1 MAVIMQKELC
11 VPLCVDFI
19 RQTSDFLDSCLIEV
33 AADIS
38 PKQANRLHIAV
49 DEVASNL
56 SAYSGASEVCLRFIS
71 QDGEI
76 ALTFFDDGI
85 PYDPFSAPFP
95 DTVGS
100 AAERP
105 IGGLGLLLVKRL
117 MNDVHYE
124 RRDGQNVLTLCM
136 HIDGCGSKGDL

>member
-1 MAVIMQKELC
+1 MATIMRKELR
-11 VPLCVDFI
+11 VPVCADFI
-19 RQTSDFLDSCLIEV
+19 RQTADFLDSCLTEI

-56 SAYSGASEVCLRFIS
+56 SAYSGASEACLRFVS
-71 QDGEI
+71 QGSEI
-76 ALTFFDDGI
+76 ILTFCDNGI

-117 MNDVHYE
+117 MSDVRYE
-124 RRDGQNVLTLCM
+124 RRAGQNVLTLCL

>member
-1 MAVIMQKELC
+1 MATIMQKELR
-11 VPLCVDFI
+11 VPVCTDFI
-19 RQTSDFLDSCLIEV
+19 RQTADFLDSCLIEV
-33 AADIS
+33 TADIS

-56 SAYSGASEVCLRFIS
+56 SAYSGASEACLRFVS
-71 QDGEI
+71 QGSEI
-76 ALTFFDDGI
+76 ILTFRDNGI
-85 PYDPFSAPFP
+85 PYDPFAAPFP
-95 DTVGS
+95 DTTGS

-124 RRDGQNVLTLCM
+124 RRDGQNVLTLCL
-136 HIDGCGSKGDL
+136 HIDGCGPKGNL

>member
-1 MAVIMQKELC
+1 MATIMRKELR
-11 VPLCVDFI
+11 VPVCADFI
-19 RQTSDFLDSCLIEV
+19 RQTADFLDSCLIEV

-95 DTVGS
+95 DTAGS
-100 AAERP
+100 AEERP

>member
-11 VPLCVDFI
+11 VPLCADFI
-19 RQTSDFLDSCLIEV
+19 RQTADFLDSCLTEI

-56 SAYSGASEVCLRFIS
+56 SAYSGASEACLRFVS
-71 QDGEI
+71 QGSEI
-76 ALTFFDDGI
+76 ILTFCDNGI

-95 DTVGS
+95 DMVGS

-117 MNDVHYE
+117 MSDVRYE
-124 RRDGQNVLTLCM
+124 RRAGQNVLTLCL

>member
-1 MAVIMQKELC
+1 MATIMQKELH
-11 VPLCVDFI
+11 VPVCADFI
-19 RQTSDFLDSCLIEV
+19 RQTADFLDSCLTEV
-33 AADIS
+33 TADIS

-56 SAYSGASEVCLRFIS
+56 SAYSGASEVCLRFVS
-71 QDGEI
+71 QRDEI
-76 ALTFFDDGI
+76 ILTFFDDGI
-85 PYDPFSAPFP
+85 PYDPFAIPLPNTF
-95 DTVGS
+95 GS

-124 RRDGQNVLTLCM
+124 RRAGRNVLTLFL
-136 HIDGCGSKGDL
+136 HIDGCDPKGNL

>member
-1 MAVIMQKELC
+1 MQKELR

-19 RQTSDFLDSCLIEV
+19 RQISDFLDSCLTEI

-56 SAYSGASEVCLRFIS
+56 SAYSGASEVCLCFVS
-71 QDGEI
+71 QGGEI
-76 ALTFFDDGI
+76 ILTFFDDGI
-85 PYDPFSAPFP
+85 PYDPFSVPLPNTFGA
-95 DTVGS
+95 

-117 MNDVHYE
+117 MSDVRYE
-124 RRDGQNVLTLCM
+124 RRAGQNVLTLCL
-136 HIDGCGSKGDL
+136 HID